1 MTFLSYYPPQ
11 ETWLNA
17 LLQFERFATDPSA
30 GGGDES
36 RAWQAGEGDVVSGQT
51 VADIAS
57 LHALVC
63 VCCGFKLVRQ
73 LRVQSTTIVHAQE
86 LDRARGARYGAL
98 HTTILHLTFHVCRAF
113 LARLTSLG
121 RSPRTLSASVYLRCG
136 HHCQLRLAASKIDL
150 TWRMWSYSVVRQTIQ
165 KMVDGCRHCQIIA
178 MSTCELFDGVTHNFT
193 WV

>member
-1 MTFLSYYPPQ
+1 M
-11 ETWLNA
+11 NA

-57 LHALVC
+57 LHALVCVCCGFKLVRQLRVQSTTIVHAQELDRARGAAGEGDVVSGQTVADIATLHALVC

-150 TWRMWSYSVVRQTIQ
+150 T
-165 KMVDGCRHCQIIA
+165 
-178 MSTCELFDGVTHNFT
+178 
-193 WV
+193 